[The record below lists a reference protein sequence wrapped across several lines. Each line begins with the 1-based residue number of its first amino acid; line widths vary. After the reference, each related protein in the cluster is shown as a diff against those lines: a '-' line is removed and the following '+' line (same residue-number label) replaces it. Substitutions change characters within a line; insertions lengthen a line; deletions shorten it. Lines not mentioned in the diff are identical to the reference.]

1 MGEKLR
7 KKAGLSELGLSPGLV
22 TGELQ
27 IYVDLVSLSFLIFE
41 KGAVAFEL
49 RAFLK
54 NRRS

>member
-22 TGELQ
+22 TGELR